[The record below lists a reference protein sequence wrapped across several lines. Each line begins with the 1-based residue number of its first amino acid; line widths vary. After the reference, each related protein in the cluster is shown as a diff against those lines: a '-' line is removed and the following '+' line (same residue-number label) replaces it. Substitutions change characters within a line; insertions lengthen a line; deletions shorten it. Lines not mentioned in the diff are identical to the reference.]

1 MDGLTILNNMP
12 TIQNSTDLL
21 NFIISQ
27 ANSGHKDWFGFQEQ
41 KIAGINTAYA
51 MAINHGDKMTPDEIV
66 EYVLK
71 LNNSIFHKII
81 IGEKNGYR

>member
-1 MDGLTILNNMP
+1 MDGLLTHNNMT

-27 ANSGHKDWFGFQEQ
+27 ANSGQKNWFGFQEQ

-51 MAINHGDKMTPDEIV
+51 MAINHADKMSPEEIV
-66 EYVLK
+66 NYVIS
-71 LNNSIFHKII
+71 LNNTIYQKIL
-81 IGEKNGYR
+81 KV

>member
-1 MDGLTILNNMP
+1 MT

-27 ANSGHKDWFGFQEQ
+27 ANSGQKNWFGFQEQ

-51 MAINHGDKMTPDEIV
+51 MAINHADKMSPEEIV
-66 EYVLK
+66 NYVIS
-71 LNNSIFHKII
+71 LNNTIYQKIL
-81 IGEKNGYR
+81 KV